1 MEWFKTKTM
10 SMSEM
15 YKELQ
20 KCFSDMTEYEWDELC
35 KEQARLTESAN
46 RDYIE
51 SKMIEEAKQEDANE
65 KTAAKIYENA
75 PLKSLESTA
84 KVEVVRRE

>member
-1 MEWFKTKTM
+1 M
-10 SMSEM
+10 SLSDK

-20 KCFSDMTEYEWDELC
+20 KCFSDMTEYEWDKLC
-35 KEQARLTESAN
+35 QEQARLTESAN

-65 KTAAKIYENA
+65 KVTQARHVGAV
-75 PLKSLESTA
+75 PLKPLESTA

>member
-1 MEWFKTKTM
+1 M

-35 KEQARLTESAN
+35 QEQAKLTESAN

-65 KTAAKIYENA
+65 KTAAKIYE
-75 PLKSLESTA
+75 PKSLESTA